1 MGTTAALEPASKVER
16 AIFRPWTK
24 AGSLSPLES
33 PLLPVRTVAD
43 LKRIAASVELRKR
56 ETLRILSDPW
66 FFLVNYCST
75 VDEHYIGKGLGSPY
89 QLFPPLPYL
98 QKVAHV
104 LWSERYI
111 ACLKSRQVRW
121 TWLVSCYLLGEALAQ
136 EGRLYLVQSKR
147 AFDSVQVLRRM
158 KGVWERMHAAAPWY
172 GPGIELESYGVQGG
186 YLRFTNGSSI
196 IAVPEGAHYVQSHT
210 PAVWWADEIQ
220 LQAEAEEA
228 FYQALPA
235 CEKIIIGGT
244 AEPSWFC
251 DVFLPDEKAA

>member
-1 MGTTAALEPASKVER
+1 MTTATVETEV
-16 AIFRPWTK
+16 FRPWTVE
-24 AGSLSPLES
+24 GSVPPLES
-33 PLLPVRTVAD
+33 VLEPVRTVAE
-43 LKRIAASVELRKR
+43 LKRIAADKKLQQL
-56 ETLRILSDPW
+56 ETLKIWNEPW
-66 FFLVNYCST
+66 YFLVNYCST
-75 VDEHYIGKGLGSPY
+75 VDEHYIGKGLSSPY

-98 QKVAHV
+98 QKVANV

-111 ACLKSRQVRW
+111 ASLKSRQVRW

-158 KGVWERMHAAAPWY
+158 KGVWERMRAAAPWY
-172 GPGIELESYGVQGG
+172 GPSIEAESFGIQGG
-186 YLRFTNGSSI
+186 HIRFSNGSAI
-196 IAVPEGAHYVQSHT
+196 LAVPEGAHYVQSHT
-210 PAVWWADEIQ
+210 PAVWWCDEIQ
-220 LQAEAEEA
+220 LCAEAEGA

-251 DVFLPDEKAA
+251 DQFLPEEADTRA